1 MERNARPPAT
11 LHSGR
16 SPFSLLTHLAG
27 DDEQLALFSAGSA
40 VESWLAAER
49 ALARAQAEHG
59 VIDQAD
65 ADAIARAAVVG
76 TVDADALW
84 ATLWA
89 TARTVGY
96 PILGLVR
103 QISAALPEGPDGRVH
118 YGATTQDVMDTGL
131 ALQLA
136 RSLAALDRRLGEVG
150 DALAVRVAEH
160 AGTVMAA
167 RTHAQQA
174 VPTTFGATLA
184 GLLAQLTRQRHR
196 LAQAVP
202 SRQRPRLAQ
211 AVPRVAVVSLFGA
224 GGTAAALGPRSA
236 AVRASMA
243 RGLDLFPAD
252 VPWHADRDG
261 VAEFGWLCTTI
272 TATCA
277 RLARNVVDL
286 SRTEIAEVFEPSG
299 DHRGASSTMPQ
310 KANPISS
317 EVVIGL
323 SGAAGALASSLAR
336 IQEAGHER
344 SAGEWQVEWQVVPQ
358 LAVLAGSALAGTLA
372 VVRGMRVD
380 ADRMRANLEL
390 DGGLVMAEARMMSLA
405 AAMGREHAHDLV
417 HEAATRARRTGRAL
431 AEVLVE
437 VAGEQGRAE
446 LLPDPPVAAADYL
459 GEAALI
465 AEAAV
470 RGWTAT
476 PALDLVLRPLSDLA
490 V

>member
-76 TVDADALW
+76 TVDADA
-84 ATLWA
+84 LWA

-184 GLLAQLTRQRHR
+184 GLLAQLTRQRH
-196 LAQAVP
+196 
-202 SRQRPRLAQ
+202 RLAQ